1 MAAISVEQ
9 FMPYAMF
16 KPSSLMAF
24 CVWVSR
30 RMIPT
35 KRLRSSKFISWGSRY
50 SFHVCL
56 FRRQRREHRVF
67 GTLLQ
72 MVPGIEDRLMND
84 PDESETVKIAELV
97 SRKYP
102 FHYCIYIIYGFP
114 DSEGHF

>member
-1 MAAISVEQ
+1 
-9 FMPYAMF
+9 
-16 KPSSLMAF
+16 
-24 CVWVSR
+24 
-30 RMIPT
+30 
-35 KRLRSSKFISWGSRY
+35 
-50 SFHVCL
+50 
-56 FRRQRREHRVF
+56 
-67 GTLLQ
+67 